1 MSGALNKGAATE
13 SNTSFRPALQ
23 LMCGRAAAFSV
34 TFLIPVLLSRI
45 FDKVEFG
52 TYKQVFLVVYSIYG
66 IGQMGMA
73 ECLLYF
79 LPSFPEAAGR
89 YVTNS
94 ILMLFMTGLTCFAGL
109 TVAGSRVAAWLS
121 NPGLAQY
128 MWIAGACLLLMLTSC
143 ALETVM
149 IAKKRYRRAT
159 VTYATSDILRGALLV
174 GFALATRNLRL
185 VLMGALVFYAIRVAG
200 LLVYARSEFR
210 GDLQVDWGRLKHQL
224 SYTLPFALAVL
235 IEVIQA
241 NYHMYAVSWYFDTAT
256 FAVYAIGCLQIPLT
270 DFLASPASNVMM
282 VRIGEELREGRQHR
296 VLPIWHDT
304 CRKLSLAFF
313 PTVALLIVT
322 AHRTITLLFTDR
334 YAASV
339 PIFMTWSLTILFAV
353 MQTDSMLRVLAE
365 TRFLVVM
372 NLARLA
378 AIAGVM
384 SSALLA
390 FGLQGPVIATLCG
403 GVVAKSV
410 ALWRIGRRLDIPV
423 RRLMPWWNLGGI
435 ALMAMLAAVPSA
447 FLSARLALP
456 SIYVLPIAGVVYLA
470 GYTALLWIFGVLNE
484 SEKRAMANIVGRYAV
499 LVRKPE

>member
-1 MSGALNKGAATE
+1 MSDALNNGAAHG

-23 LMCGRAAAFSV
+23 LMCGRATAFAV

-52 TYKQVFLVVYSIYG
+52 TYKQVFLVVYSVYG

-94 ILMLFMTGLTCFAGL
+94 MVMLFMTGLACFAAL
-109 TVAGSRVAAWLS
+109 TVEANRVAAWLS
-121 NPGLAQY
+121 NPSLEQY

-149 IAKKRYRRAT
+149 IARKRYRWAT
-159 VTYATSDILRGALLV
+159 VSYATSDILRGALLV
-174 GFALATRNLRL
+174 GFALATRSLRL

-210 GDLQVDWGRLKHQL
+210 GDLHVDWGRLKHQL

-235 IEVIQA
+235 IEVIQT
-241 NYHMYAVSWYFDTAT
+241 NYHMYAVSWYFDAAT
-256 FAVYAIGCLQIPLT
+256 FAVYAVGCLQIPLT

-282 VRIGEELREGRQHR
+282 VRIGEELREGRTHR

-322 AHRTITLLFTDR
+322 AHRSITLLFTDR
-334 YAASV
+334 YSASI
-339 PIFMTWSLTILFAV
+339 PIFMTWSLTILFAIL
-353 MQTDSMLRVLAE
+353 QTDGMLRVLAE

-403 GVVAKSV
+403 GIVAKSA
-410 ALWRIGRRLDIPV
+410 ALWRIGRRLDLPV
-423 RRLMPWWNLGGI
+423 SRLMPWWNLGGI
-435 ALMAMLAAVPSA
+435 ALMAMLAAVPAA
-447 FLSARLALP
+447 FLSARLTLP

-484 SEKRAMANIVGRYAV
+484 SEKRAMATIIGRYAV